1 MAVHYDGGFDLA
13 AFPIGAGYGAIVG
26 AGVGLIAGV
35 GVALALS
42 WFIANKASTDDPV
55 MRRRKTRLTS
65 GAAAAV
71 SVSVPWA
78 IYLAQ
83 PDALK
88 YAGTALVAVMAGT
101 VLVSAVIAAVRGRH
115 YVDATP

>member
-1 MAVHYDGGFDLA
+1 MAVQYDGGFDLA

-26 AGVGLIAGV
+26 AGAGLIAGV

-42 WFIANKASTDDPV
+42 WFIANKDSTDYPV

-71 SVSVPWA
+71 SVSLPWA
-78 IYLAQ
+78 VYLAQ

-88 YAGTALVAVMAGT
+88 YADTAFVAVIAGT
-101 VLVSAVIAAVRGRH
+101 VLVSAVISAVRGRH